1 MCGYMLGGKI
11 LPNLSSVQRNGL
23 QIEWD
28 RENTAD
34 YLTSRSGLLKRKT
47 MGKKGQRKV
56 LIHFNLKPLFMG
68 EFYNKYAQS

>member
-1 MCGYMLGGKI
+1 MLGGKI

-34 YLTSRSGLLKRKT
+34 YLTSRLGLLKRKT
-47 MGKKGQRKV
+47 MGKK
-56 LIHFNLKPLFMG
+56 
-68 EFYNKYAQS
+68 